1 MSELRRDPFTRDWVA
16 IAPARGERPHQMPDP
31 AGRPLLRPSA
41 TDPACPFCPGREEA
55 TPPELWRLPSRSDT
69 AAHADWRLRV
79 VPNRF
84 PVLASVDR
92 AARHRTAGL
101 HTTAEGIGSHEVVI
115 ESPAHDWDMP
125 DGDDASVSDV
135 LRAYRARCQ
144 ALRDR
149 RPGLVLP
156 FRNHGA
162 AAGTSL
168 PHPHSQIVA
177 TPIVPARFRQLFDVA
192 RAYYD
197 DHGSCLYVD
206 HTAAELADGQ
216 RVIAATDHAAAL
228 SPYAARTPY
237 ETWIVPR
244 HHQASFADTS
254 DEDLA
259 QTAAL
264 LRRVL
269 VALRDL
275 LGDVPYN
282 YALISAPNG
291 EEATAYFAWHL
302 QIAPRLTEPAGF
314 ELGTGISVNPLPPEQ
329 AAASLRRAMTASFA
343 PDAPQPTGA
352 GRPHPSQARDRP
364 AGRRP

>member
-16 IAPARGERPHQMPDP
+16 IAPGRRERPRQMSTP
-31 AGRPLLRPSA
+31 AGPPVRRLPA
-41 TDPACPFCPGREEA
+41 ADPACPFCPGREEA
-55 TPPELWRLPSRSDT
+55 TPPELWRLPAPAET
-69 AAHADWRLRV
+69 APGAWRLRV
-79 VPNRF
+79 VPNRY
-84 PVLASVDR
+84 PVVAPVDR
-92 AARHRTAGL
+92 LARHHTAGL
-101 HTTAEGIGSHEVVI
+101 HTSAEGIGSHEVVI
-115 ESPAHDWDMP
+115 ESPAHDWDLP
-125 DGDDASVSDV
+125 DGDDAAVTDV
-135 LRAYRARCQ
+135 LRAYRARCL
-144 ALRDR
+144 ALRER

-206 HTAAELADGQ
+206 HTAAELADGE
-216 RVIAATDHAAAL
+216 RVIAATGQAAAL
-228 SPYAARTPY
+228 APYAARTPY

-244 HHQASFADTS
+244 RHQASFADAC
-254 DEDLA
+254 DEDVE
-259 QTAAL
+259 QTAVL
-264 LRRVL
+264 LRQIL
-269 VALRDL
+269 GALRDL

-291 EEATAYFAWHL
+291 EEMTAYFAWHL

-314 ELGTGISVNPLPPEQ
+314 ELGTGIAVNPISPEQ
-329 AAASLRRAMTASFA
+329 AAAHLRQALAARPAPPVPQTAVPRTS
-343 PDAPQPTGA
+343 D
-352 GRPHPSQARDRP
+352 RSQVRDRSV
-364 AGRRP
+364 GRQP